1 MPEIRLID
9 MRGGTP
15 HTVQKVTDLPAD
27 PYERRNLTYDPAT
40 TPAQWRALIN
50 DPEFHVR
57 YAAATS
63 PYIPPAMLALMVV
76 DGHPYVRA
84 GVANNPRTPASVLKA
99 LAKDHDPN
107 VAWQA
112 QTNRATHQAE
122 ADELSR

>member
-9 MRGGTP
+9 MRGNP
-15 HTVQKVTDLPAD
+15 RTVQKVTPLPTD
-27 PYERRNLTYDPAT
+27 PYERRNLTNDPAT

-63 PYIPPAMLALMVV
+63 PYIPPTMLALMVV

-84 GVANNPRTPASVLKA
+84 GVANNPRTPDATLKA
-99 LAKDHDPN
+99 LAKDSDEN

-112 QTNRATHQAE
+112 QNNRADHPSQSN
-122 ADELSR
+122 ELSR

>member
-9 MRGGTP
+9 IRGNP
-15 HTVQKVTDLPAD
+15 HTVQKTVDLPAD
-27 PYERRNLTYDPAT
+27 PYERRNCTNDPAT

-76 DGHPYVRA
+76 DAHPYVRA
-84 GVANNPRTPASVLKA
+84 GVANNPRTPDSTLKA
-99 LAKDHDPN
+99 LAKDQDPN

-112 QTNRATHQAE
+112 QNNRAAHQAE
-122 ADELSR
+122 SDELSR